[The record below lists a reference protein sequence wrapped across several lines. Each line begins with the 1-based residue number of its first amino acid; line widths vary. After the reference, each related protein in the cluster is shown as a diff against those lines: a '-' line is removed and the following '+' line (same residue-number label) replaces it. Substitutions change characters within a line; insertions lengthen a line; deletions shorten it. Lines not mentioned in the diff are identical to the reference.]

1 MAKASTVAKA
11 DIASIPDAV
20 APPLIN
26 PSAVTLHQLRIFWAV
41 AQAKS
46 FTKASKILDLAQP
59 SLSQQIS
66 KLEEEV
72 GTQLFNRSR
81 NEMTPT
87 DAGQFLLRKADVILS
102 SVEEA
107 LIGLEEFSAGT
118 RGVVSIGAL
127 SSIARN
133 VLPESLRLLATRYPE
148 LEMDVHESSPA
159 EAVDLLY
166 GRRINM
172 ALLATDSTAG
182 DGASFLR
189 EKVSSDPYVLA
200 VPEGLD
206 LSDVGDVE
214 RDLAPTERTV
224 VNSTIQ
230 FNFGNQHK
238 KRIEDWY
245 QHVLP
250 HYRVIAQSRSYEVA
264 LSMVQAGL
272 GVAVVPALTAALGAK
287 RGFAVTLY
295 RTTLPNREIVA
306 LLPTQYARIEP
317 YVSVVEMVKA
327 VGATIP
333 LPPIEPLP
341 PLLKAL

>member
-1 MAKASTVAKA
+1 
-11 DIASIPDAV
+11 
-20 APPLIN
+20 
-26 PSAVTLHQLRIFWAV
+26 
-41 AQAKS
+41 
-46 FTKASKILDLAQP
+46 
-59 SLSQQIS
+59 
-66 KLEEEV
+66 
-72 GTQLFNRSR
+72 
-81 NEMTPT
+81 
-87 DAGQFLLRKADVILS
+87 
-102 SVEEA
+102 
-107 LIGLEEFSAGT
+107 
-118 RGVVSIGAL
+118 
-127 SSIARN
+127 
-133 VLPESLRLLATRYPE
+133 
-148 LEMDVHESSPA
+148 
-159 EAVDLLY
+159 
-166 GRRINM
+166 
-172 ALLATDSTAG
+172 
-182 DGASFLR
+182 
-189 EKVSSDPYVLA
+189 
-200 VPEGLD
+200 
-206 LSDVGDVE
+206 VE
-214 RDLAPTERTV
+214 RDLAPTERAV

-245 QHVLP
+245 QHILP